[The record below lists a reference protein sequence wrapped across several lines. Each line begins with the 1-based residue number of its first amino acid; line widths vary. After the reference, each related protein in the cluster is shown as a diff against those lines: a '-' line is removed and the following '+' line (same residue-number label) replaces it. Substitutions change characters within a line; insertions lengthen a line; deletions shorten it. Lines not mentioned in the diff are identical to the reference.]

1 MITLEEAKKIHS
13 ESSARYSQLESYVDF
28 AIREAAETS
37 RQVIIQLLVSPLP
50 PKSDTFRGWKH
61 FDDVPE
67 SWVEKL
73 SEELKRNGFSVKL
86 DTRHLGSHWSRE
98 LTISW

>member
-1 MITLEEAKKIHS
+1 MITALEAQKIHS
-13 ESSARYSQLESYVDF
+13 ESSARYEHLKRYVDSS
-28 AIREAAETS
+28 IKEAAETS
-37 RQVIIQLLVSPLP
+37 RQVIIQLVVSQLP

-67 SWVEKL
+67 SWAEKL
-73 SEELKRNGFSVKL
+73 LEELKRNGFSVKL
-86 DTRHLGSHWSRE
+86 DTRLLGSQWSRE

>member
-1 MITLEEAKKIHS
+1 MITALEAKKIHS
-13 ESSARYSQLESYVDF
+13 ESSARYDHLERYVDS
-28 AIREAAETS
+28 AIKEAAETS
-37 RQVIIQLLVSPLP
+37 RQVIVQLLVSPLP

-67 SWVEKL
+67 SWAEKL
-73 SEELKRNGFSVKL
+73 FAELTRNGFLVKL
-86 DTRHLGSHWSRE
+86 DTKHLGSQWSRE